1 MEFITQGNRI
11 AVENF
16 DKGKLYTVLWKNDT
30 QENLMC
36 ISIGADCVVFQGEA
50 PINLF
55 TLSMRNADTIDS
67 IEPTQLG
74 TTNYNNLINKPQIN
88 GVDLIGNKTGAQ
100 LGLASQSDLEDYATN
115 ASVVAGLATKQD
127 ALNSSQLQA
136 VNSGITSELVTQ
148 IGTNTSAIAGKQDA
162 LSSSQLQAV
171 NSGITSELVTQ
182 IGTNTSAIA
191 GKQDA
196 LSSSQLAA
204 VNSGITSEDVEQI
217 SKNKNN
223 ISLIKHAANTSI
235 YIQETTPT
243 GAIGDYWLSSAN
255 GVKTYG
261 RTEQLFN
268 IDDSNMFYSG
278 YINNNTDVV
287 NYSAGGSKLAIIPCT
302 AGEQYTIAVNSKTLR
317 IAGVATAPIDGATI
331 LSPYRYQYDNYNK
344 HTYTYT
350 APEGA
355 IYLLVNCYLS
365 TIEMVDEK
373 SIDDV
378 FGTLMVNEGSTA
390 AEFAPYYDWT

>member
-16 DKGKLYTVLWKNDT
+16 DKGKLYTILWKNDT

-100 LGLASQSDLEDYATN
+100 LGLASQADLEDYATN
-115 ASVVAGLATKQD
+115 ASVVAGLAT
-127 ALNSSQLQA
+127 
-136 VNSGITSELVTQ
+136 
-148 IGTNTSAIAGKQDA
+148 KQDA

-196 LSSSQLAA
+196 LSSSQLSA

-217 SKNKNN
+217 STNKNN
-223 ISLIKHAANTSI
+223 ISSLLLSDTGKTGDLNDVTANEFTVYTGQSTHLPTQSF
-235 YIQETTPT
+235 YYVRTTTNSNATVRLQEAFEMVT
-243 GAIGDYWLSSAN
+243 GEAY
-255 GVKTYG
+255 V
-261 RTEQLFN
+261 R
-268 IDDSNMFYSG
+268 
-278 YINNNTDVV
+278 
-287 NYSAGGSKLAIIPCT
+287 
-302 AGEQYTIAVNSKTLR
+302 
-317 IAGVATAPIDGATI
+317 
-331 LSPYRYQYDNYNK
+331 
-344 HTYTYT
+344 TYT
-350 APEGA
+350 G
-355 IYLLVNCYLS
+355 
-365 TIEMVDEK
+365 EMWSAWLK
-373 SIDDV
+373 I
-378 FGTLMVNEGSTA
+378 TNPT
-390 AEFAPYYDWT
+390 T